1 MELKDKLK
9 QLRKEKG
16 LSQAQLA
23 ELLFVSRSTV
33 AKWENGLGLPNPESM
48 ERLEQEFEIN
58 KEEIATTE
66 PEEVIVGKNR
76 RLRRFAEAA
85 IILGTLVIV
94 ILICLLPFGIEYGG
108 YGFTPEMAAGYAL
121 SDEPLYIDTGDYRIF
136 YFGWPQYDE
145 TGDRSV
151 DYFTLQGIRP
161 IKKHFW
167 GHTRAK
173 NQAYKVFDGDK
184 CVAALHT
191 VKGKNGYYNFLKFY
205 YMDDLSYTEYLL
217 GLDQVYVN
225 GFDDPLVDGFEL
237 EAGESCEVQKGF
249 FFVSSEQVEWFYI
262 GEQYLYVDTMFVSN
276 SEV

>member
-1 MELKDKLK
+1 MELKDKVK

-33 AKWENGLGLPNPESM
+33 AKWENGLGLPGPESM
-48 ERLEQEFEIN
+48 VRLEQEFGIS
-58 KEEIATTE
+58 EEDIATSE
-66 PEEVIVGKNR
+66 PETVIVEKNR
-76 RLRRFAEAA
+76 RLRRFGETAVV
-85 IILGTLVIV
+85 LGTVAVLVLMCI
-94 ILICLLPFGIEYGG
+94 LPFWIEKVG
-108 YGFTPEMAAGYAL
+108 YGVTPEMAAGYAS

-136 YFGWPQYDE
+136 YFGWPQTDKNGQDSLEYL
-145 TGDRSV
+145 SV
-151 DYFTLQGIRP
+151 QGIRP

-167 GHTRAK
+167 GYTRAK
-173 NQAYKVFDGDK
+173 IKAYMVFDGDDR
-184 CVAALHT
+184 VAVLHT

-205 YMDDLSYTEYLL
+205 YCDGWSCPEYLL
-217 GLDQVYVN
+217 GINQVYVN

-237 EAGESCEVQKGF
+237 ETGESCEVQKGF

>member
-48 ERLEQEFEIN
+48 ERLEQEFGIT
-58 KEEIATTE
+58 KEDIATSE
-66 PEEVIVGKNR
+66 PETVIVEKNR
-76 RLRRFAEAA
+76 RLRRFLEAA
-85 IILGTLVIV
+85 FVFGTLIV
-94 ILICLLPFGIEYGG
+94 LILIPAVLVWGQEAG
-108 YGFTPEMAAGYAL
+108 YGVTPEMAAGYTS

-205 YMDDLSYTEYLL
+205 YIDDWSYAEYLL

-225 GFDDPLVDGFEL
+225 GHDNPAVDGFEL

-249 FFVSSEQVEWFYI
+249 FFVSSEQVECFYI